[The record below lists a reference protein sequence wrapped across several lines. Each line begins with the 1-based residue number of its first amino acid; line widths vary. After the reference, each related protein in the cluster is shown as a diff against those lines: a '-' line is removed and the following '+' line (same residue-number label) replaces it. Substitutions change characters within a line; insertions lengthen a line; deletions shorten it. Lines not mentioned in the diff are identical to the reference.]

1 MRKQLAVSEEICLF
15 IRLSLIRHST
25 KKGVFAYAEYYLMNV
40 NSAKP
45 AIKIITCEYSCLSS
59 LLVARD
65 VPGDVPSSEER
76 GARRESCIRRLPRSE
91 RKLKLRVC
99 SLKFTS

>member
-1 MRKQLAVSEEICLF
+1 MRKKLAVPEEICLF

-65 VPGDVPSSEER
+65 VPRDVPSSEER
-76 GARRESCIRRLPRSE
+76 GEKAVFAGYQDQRGNLNSAFVL
-91 RKLKLRVC
+91 LNLRAE
-99 SLKFTS
+99 

>member
-1 MRKQLAVSEEICLF
+1 MS
-15 IRLSLIRHST
+15 
-25 KKGVFAYAEYYLMNV
+25 V

-76 GARRESCIRRLPRSE
+76 GARSEE
-91 RKLKLRVC
+91 RKLYSQATKIREE
-99 SLKFTS
+99 T

>member
-1 MRKQLAVSEEICLF
+1 MRKQLAVPEEICLF

-76 GARRESCIRRLPRSE
+76 GEKAVFAGYQDQRGNLNSAFVL
-91 RKLKLRVC
+91 LNLRAE
-99 SLKFTS
+99 